1 MENVDSQDFV
11 QDWNPEES
19 SITENTTEKLFHVT
33 WKKRCC
39 DETQKIIIALLKQW
53 TRIFE
58 VKKELEKFWKDI
70 TYSEIIEL
78 DKKRHEMARNNDI
91 EQSNWEETW
100 DNDRKRELIKELIKA
115 REEKLAEKKLSK
127 KQTNMNLEKKTHQT
141 ETIDLEKALW
151 NQSLN

>member
-100 DNDRKRELIKELIKA
+100 DNDRKRELIKEISKIRGA
-115 REEKLAEKKLSK
+115 KPVEKKIDK
-127 KQTNMNLEKKTHQT
+127 VKNGINLGRSAPQPEKSEMQKIC
-141 ETIDLEKALW
+141 ES
-151 NQSLN
+151 QSLN